1 MFTLVA
7 MAGAVA
13 AGSPWA
19 APPGSRTLHVADPV
33 LGISADGDLVAVNRY
48 VLPCDGIVVWNA
60 STGRSKPVRRSAFC
74 EDDWASTNLG
84 ALGGERVVWHD
95 VVAANT
101 YSDIEVLTAVAGG
114 GKPAPLYDFETFHDP
129 DEYGPQIGG
138 FAGDGDL
145 LVYGTWKVA
154 TSGAVTNSR
163 LLRVEG
169 SRQRIIH
176 RFGDAIV
183 SASVDADRIAVAETQ
198 TVSVLDRA
206 GSLLREIRPPI
217 AKIDAVA
224 LHGPQLVVAG
234 PDALV
239 AYDAVSGRRVR
250 SLPLARGSRLDD
262 LANGVAVVVRGA
274 TVHARRVADGRD
286 VVVAR
291 PRGYD
296 VHAQIEPAGLTYA
309 YTTNDNKDA
318 YVVFVPWQALQR
330 RLG

>member
-1 MFTLVA
+1 MLMLVA

-13 AGSPWA
+13 AGSPSA
-19 APPGSRTLHVADPV
+19 APPGSRTLHVAEPV
-33 LGISADGDLVAVNRY
+33 LGISADGDLVAVNPY
-48 VLPCDGIVVWNA
+48 VLPCDGIFVWNA
-60 STGRSKPVRRSAFC
+60 RTGRSKPVRRSAFC
-74 EDDWASTNLG
+74 EDWPSTNLG
-84 ALGGERVVWHD
+84 ALAGERVVWHD
-95 VVAANT
+95 VLAANT
-101 YSDIEVLTAVAGG
+101 YSDIEVMTAVAGG

-145 LVYGTWKVA
+145 LVYGAWKLA

-183 SASVDADRIAVAETQ
+183 SASVDADRIAVAEAQ

-217 AKIDAVA
+217 PKIDAVA

-234 PDALV
+234 PGALV
-239 AYDAVSGRRVR
+239 VYDAVSGRRVR
-250 SLPLARGSRLDD
+250 SLPLTRGSRLDD
-262 LANGVAVVVRGA
+262 LANGIAVVVRGA

-286 VVVAR
+286 VVVAQ
-291 PRGYD
+291 PSGYD
-296 VHAQIEPAGLTYA
+296 VQAQIERAGLTYA
-309 YTTNDNKDA
+309 YTTNDNKDG
-318 YVVFVPWQALQR
+318 YVVFVTWQALQR